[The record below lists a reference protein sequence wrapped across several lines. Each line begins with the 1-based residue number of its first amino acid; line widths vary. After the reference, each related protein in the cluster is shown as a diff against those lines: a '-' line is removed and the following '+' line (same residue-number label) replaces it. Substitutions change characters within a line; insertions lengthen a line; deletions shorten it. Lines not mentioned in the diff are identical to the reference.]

1 MKGIIPSEHV
11 SELPATKH
19 MKEMFPVG
27 KTVKAR
33 VLFVDAEKKL
43 IFCTC
48 KRSLLREDCVALTS
62 YKEAKKGA
70 CGACV

>member
-1 MKGIIPSEHV
+1 
-11 SELPATKH
+11 

-70 CGACV
+70 CDACV